1 MLGRMLKT
9 LYGTNVTT
17 QRKTFVSGDGTDFY
31 IFYLCPS
38 HFFPTSSGR
47 EYIKALPKKAVFKNT
62 AVTSGSGT
70 LKHRRLPCDMSEVV
84 YVECFVVTF
93 CPPNLH

>member
-17 QRKTFVSGDGTDFY
+17 QRMTFVSGDGTDFY

-38 HFFPTSSGR
+38 RFFQLLQAVNTLKL
-47 EYIKALPKKAVFKNT
+47 YQKKAFFKNT